1 MIDKKGVDMSKYI
14 IKKNDGSIYE
24 VDSLSTFCK
33 EVGIT
38 ERLLRYTNPLL
49 KGKKGRYQEWH
60 KGYKICSNEEIKE
73 WKREKEKEREE
84 RIEEG
89 TDYITK
95 EYLRQKKVI
104 QRLRDEN
111 NALRSI
117 ERKEYRSEEEFESWK
132 KNMFDLIRGSREEVW
147 MDFAETEREEE
158 KLAGEEGKKNI
169 GFLVLSDWHIGKT
182 VSLDGNRFDFEEARK
197 RLTRLSVNVIKYLKL
212 YNISTLHIILLGDFI
227 HAQHRRDMKSSAQ
240 YVEIESG
247 IYCFHL
253 IREFIESF
261 RFSLNDI
268 VISGVVGNESRFES
282 NDFHTNINNVAKN
295 SIDYMIYE
303 MLKTNFEKIPEVTFN
318 INGFNLFENVIHIN
332 NNFNILAIHGDK
344 IKHNQLDNEISKLKL
359 KIFNERREYID
370 YVVLGHIH
378 STFITDKYARNA
390 SLVGAD
396 EYASRGLNIPESYV
410 SQLFGVVKD
419 KDIHLFS
426 IRLDK

>member
-1 MIDKKGVDMSKYI
+1 MSKYVI
-14 IKKNDGSIYE
+14 EKNDGSKYE
-24 VDSLSTFCK
+24 VNSLSDFCK

-60 KGYKICSNEEIKE
+60 KGYRMLSSEEIEK
-73 WKREKEKEREE
+73 WKKEKEAEIEE
-84 RIEEG
+84 RVLAG

-95 EYLRQKKVI
+95 EYKRLKKSI

-111 NALRSI
+111 IALRAI
-117 ERKEYRSEEEFESWK
+117 ERREFRAEEEMRSWK
-132 KNMFDLIRGSREEVW
+132 ESINELIRGSRENVW

-158 KLAGEEGKKNI
+158 KLLGREGKKNV

-182 VSLDGNRFDFEEARK
+182 VGLDGNRFDYEEARK
-197 RLTRLSVNVIKYLKL
+197 RLTRLSVHVFKYLKL
-212 YNISTLHIILLGDFI
+212 YNINTLHIALLGDFI
-227 HAQHRRDMKSSAQ
+227 HAQHRRDMKSAAQ
-240 YVEIESG
+240 FVEIEAG
-247 IYCFHL
+247 VYCYHL

-268 VISGVVGNESRFES
+268 VISGVVGNESRFDSRE
-282 NDFHTNINNVAKN
+282 FHTNINGEAKN

-303 MLKTNFEKIPEVTFN
+303 MLKTNFELIPEVTFN
-318 INGFNLFENVIHIN
+318 INGSNLFENVLKIN
-332 NNFNILAIHGDK
+332 ENFNILAIHGDK
-344 IKHNQLDNEISKLKL
+344 INQSNIDNEISKLKL

-370 YVVLGHIH
+370 YVIIGHIH
-378 STFITDKYARNA
+378 STLITDKYARNA

-410 SQLFGVVKD
+410 SQLFGVVCD
-419 KDIHLFS
+419 KDIHVFS

>member
-1 MIDKKGVDMSKYI
+1 MSKYVI
-14 IKKNDGSIYE
+14 EKNDGSKYE
-24 VDSLSTFCK
+24 VNSLNDFCK
-33 EVGIT
+33 EIGIT

-60 KGYKICSNEEIKE
+60 KGYRMLSSEEIEK
-73 WKREKEKEREE
+73 WKKEKEVEIEE
-84 RIEEG
+84 RVLAG

-95 EYLRQKKVI
+95 EYKRLKKTV

-111 NALRSI
+111 TALRAI
-117 ERKEYRSEEEFESWK
+117 ERREFRAEEEMRSWK
-132 KNMFDLIRGSREEVW
+132 ESINELIRGSRENVW

-158 KLAGEEGKKNI
+158 KLLGREGKKNV

-182 VSLDGNRFDFEEARK
+182 VGLDGNRFDFEEARK
-197 RLTRLSVNVIKYLKL
+197 RLTRLSVNVCKYLKL
-212 YNISTLHIILLGDFI
+212 YNISTLHIALLGDFI
-227 HAQHRRDMKSSAQ
+227 HAQHRRDMKSAAQ
-240 YVEIESG
+240 FVEIEAG
-247 IYCFHL
+247 VYCYHL

-261 RFSLNDI
+261 RFALNDI
-268 VISGVVGNESRFES
+268 VISGVVGNESRFDSHE
-282 NDFHTNINNVAKN
+282 FHTNINSEAKN

-303 MLKTNFEKIPEVTFN
+303 MLKSNFELIPEVTFN
-318 INGFNLFENVIHIN
+318 INCSNLFENVLKIN

-344 IKHNQLDNEISKLKL
+344 INQSNIDNEISKLKL
-359 KIFNERREYID
+359 KVFNERREYID

-378 STFITDKYARNA
+378 STLITDKYARNA

-410 SQLFGVVKD
+410 SQLFGVVCD
-419 KDIHLFS
+419 KDIHVFS

>member
-1 MIDKKGVDMSKYI
+1 MSKYVI
-14 IKKNDGSIYE
+14 EKNDGSKYE
-24 VDSLSTFCK
+24 VNSLSDFCK
-33 EVGIT
+33 GVGIT

-60 KGYKICSNEEIKE
+60 KGYKILSSEEIEK
-73 WKREKEKEREE
+73 WKKEKEAEIEE
-84 RIEEG
+84 RVLAG

-95 EYLRQKKVI
+95 EYKRLKKSI

-111 NALRSI
+111 TALRAI
-117 ERKEYRSEEEFESWK
+117 ERREFRAEEEMRSWK
-132 KNMFDLIRGSREEVW
+132 ESINELICGSRENVW

-158 KLAGEEGKKNI
+158 KLLGREGKKNV

-182 VSLDGNRFDFEEARK
+182 VGLDGNRFDFEEARK
-197 RLTRLSVNVIKYLKL
+197 RLTRLSVHVCKYLKL
-212 YNISTLHIILLGDFI
+212 YNISTLHIVLLGDFI
-227 HAQHRRDMKSSAQ
+227 HAQHRRDMKSAAQ
-240 YVEIESG
+240 FVEIEAG
-247 IYCFHL
+247 VYCYHL

-268 VISGVVGNESRFES
+268 VISGVVGNESRFDSRE
-282 NDFHTNINNVAKN
+282 FHTNINNEAKN

-303 MLKTNFEKIPEVTFN
+303 MLKTNFELIPEVTFN
-318 INGFNLFENVIHIN
+318 INGSNLFENVLKIN

-344 IKHNQLDNEISKLKL
+344 INQSNIDNEISKLKL
-359 KIFNERREYID
+359 KVFNEKREYID

-378 STFITDKYARNA
+378 STLITDKYARNA

-410 SQLFGVVKD
+410 SQLFGVVCD
-419 KDIHLFS
+419 KDIHVFS

>member
-1 MIDKKGVDMSKYI
+1 MSKYVI
-14 IKKNDGSIYE
+14 EKNDGSKYE
-24 VDSLSTFCK
+24 VNSLSDFCK

-60 KGYKICSNEEIKE
+60 KGYRMLSSEEIEK
-73 WKREKEKEREE
+73 WKKEKEREIEE
-84 RIEEG
+84 RVLEG

-95 EYLRQKKVI
+95 EYKRLKKSI

-111 NALRSI
+111 TALRAI
-117 ERKEYRSEEEFESWK
+117 ERREFRAEEEMRSWK
-132 KNMFDLIRGSREEVW
+132 ESINELIRGSRENVW

-158 KLAGEEGKKNI
+158 KLLGREGKKNV

-182 VSLDGNRFDFEEARK
+182 VGLDGNRFDFEEARK
-197 RLTRLSVNVIKYLKL
+197 RLTRLSVNVCKYLKL
-212 YNISTLHIILLGDFI
+212 YNISTLHIALLGDFI
-227 HAQHRRDMKSSAQ
+227 HAQHRRDMKSAAQ
-240 YVEIESG
+240 FVEIEAG
-247 IYCFHL
+247 VYCYHL

-268 VISGVVGNESRFES
+268 IISGVVGNESRFDS
-282 NDFHTNINNVAKN
+282 HDFHTNINSEAKN

-303 MLKTNFEKIPEVTFN
+303 MLKTNFELIPEVTFN
-318 INGFNLFENVIHIN
+318 INGSNLFENVLKIN

-344 IKHNQLDNEISKLKL
+344 INQNNIDNEISKLKL
-359 KIFNERREYID
+359 KVFNEKREYID
-370 YVVLGHIH
+370 YVILGHIH
-378 STFITDKYARNA
+378 STLITDKYARNA

-410 SQLFGVVKD
+410 SQLFGVVCD
-419 KDIHLFS
+419 RDIHVFS

>member
-1 MIDKKGVDMSKYI
+1 MSKYVI
-14 IKKNDGSIYE
+14 EKNDGSKYE
-24 VDSLSTFCK
+24 VNSLSDFCK

-60 KGYKICSNEEIKE
+60 KGYRMLSSEEIEK
-73 WKREKEKEREE
+73 WKKEKEAEIEE
-84 RIEEG
+84 RVLAG

-95 EYLRQKKVI
+95 EYKRLKKSI

-111 NALRSI
+111 TVLRAI
-117 ERKEYRSEEEFESWK
+117 ERREFRAEEEMRSWK
-132 KNMFDLIRGSREEVW
+132 ESINELVRGSRENVW

-158 KLAGEEGKKNI
+158 KLLGREGKKNV

-182 VSLDGNRFDFEEARK
+182 VGLDGNRFDFEEARK
-197 RLTRLSVNVIKYLKL
+197 RLTRLSVNVCKYLKL
-212 YNISTLHIILLGDFI
+212 YNISTLHIALLGDFI
-227 HAQHRRDMKSSAQ
+227 HAQHRRDMKSVAQ
-240 YVEIESG
+240 FVEIEAG
-247 IYCFHL
+247 VYCYHL

-268 VISGVVGNESRFES
+268 VISGVVGNESRFDSHE
-282 NDFHTNINNVAKN
+282 FHTNINSEAKN

-303 MLKTNFEKIPEVTFN
+303 MLKSNFELIPEVTFN
-318 INGFNLFENVIHIN
+318 INGSNLFENVLKIN

-344 IKHNQLDNEISKLKL
+344 INQSNIDNEISKLKL
-359 KIFNERREYID
+359 KVFNEKREYID

-378 STFITDKYARNA
+378 STLITDKYARNA

-410 SQLFGVVKD
+410 SQLFGVVCD
-419 KDIHLFS
+419 KDIHVFS

>member
-1 MIDKKGVDMSKYI
+1 MSKYVI
-14 IKKNDGSIYE
+14 EKNDGSKYE
-24 VDSLSTFCK
+24 VNSLSDFCK
-33 EVGIT
+33 GVGIT

-60 KGYKICSNEEIKE
+60 KGYRILSSEEIEK
-73 WKREKEKEREE
+73 WKKEKEAEIEE
-84 RIEEG
+84 RVLAG

-95 EYLRQKKVI
+95 EYKRLKKTV

-111 NALRSI
+111 TALRAI
-117 ERKEYRSEEEFESWK
+117 ERREFRAEEEMRSWRESI
-132 KNMFDLIRGSREEVW
+132 NELICGSRENVW

-158 KLAGEEGKKNI
+158 KLLGREGKKNV

-182 VSLDGNRFDFEEARK
+182 VGLDGNRFDFEEARK
-197 RLTRLSVNVIKYLKL
+197 RLTRLSVHVCKYLKL
-212 YNISTLHIILLGDFI
+212 YNISTLHIVLLGDFI
-227 HAQHRRDMKSSAQ
+227 HAQHRRDMKSAAQ
-240 YVEIESG
+240 FVEIEAG
-247 IYCFHL
+247 VYCYHL

-268 VISGVVGNESRFES
+268 VISGVVGNESRFDSRE
-282 NDFHTNINNVAKN
+282 FHTNINSEAKN

-303 MLKTNFEKIPEVTFN
+303 MLKTNFELIPEVTFN
-318 INGFNLFENVIHIN
+318 INGSNLFENVLKIN

-344 IKHNQLDNEISKLKL
+344 INQSNIDNEISKLKL
-359 KIFNERREYID
+359 KVFNEKREYID

-378 STFITDKYARNA
+378 STLITDKYARNA

-410 SQLFGVVKD
+410 SQLFGVVCD
-419 KDIHLFS
+419 KDIHVFS

>member
-1 MIDKKGVDMSKYI
+1 MSKYVI
-14 IKKNDGSIYE
+14 EKNDGNKYE
-24 VDSLSTFCK
+24 VNSLSDFCK

-60 KGYKICSNEEIKE
+60 KGYRMLSSEEIEK
-73 WKREKEKEREE
+73 WKKEKEVEIEE
-84 RIEEG
+84 RVLAG

-95 EYLRQKKVI
+95 EYKRLKKTV

-111 NALRSI
+111 TALRAI
-117 ERKEYRSEEEFESWK
+117 ERREFRAEEEMRSWK
-132 KNMFDLIRGSREEVW
+132 ENINELIRGSRENVW

-158 KLAGEEGKKNI
+158 KLLGREGKKNV

-182 VSLDGNRFDFEEARK
+182 VGLDGNRFDFEEARK
-197 RLTRLSVNVIKYLKL
+197 RLTRLSVNVCKYLKL
-212 YNISTLHIILLGDFI
+212 YNISTLHIALLGDFI
-227 HAQHRRDMKSSAQ
+227 HAQHRRDMKSAAQ
-240 YVEIESG
+240 FVEIEAG
-247 IYCFHL
+247 VYCYHL

-261 RFSLNDI
+261 RFALNDI
-268 VISGVVGNESRFES
+268 VISGVVGNESRFDSRE
-282 NDFHTNINNVAKN
+282 FHTNINSEAKN

-303 MLKTNFEKIPEVTFN
+303 MLKTNFELIPEVTFN
-318 INGFNLFENVIHIN
+318 INGSNLFENVLKIN
-332 NNFNILAIHGDK
+332 ENFNILAIHGDK
-344 IKHNQLDNEISKLKL
+344 INQSNIDNEISKLKL
-359 KIFNERREYID
+359 KVFNERREYID

-378 STFITDKYARNA
+378 STLITDKYARNA

-410 SQLFGVVKD
+410 SQLFGVVCD
-419 KDIHLFS
+419 KDIHVFS